1 MLSCSEKYNY
11 YLMNSIAWAQGT
23 CYSFTVVLGFLSEKK
38 KIKQGPLELYLFI
51 IYNKTFQLH
60 VLSISGTQNKDGYT
74 INFNEVLYINNLFF
88 SKCRFLIWFRYLL
101 YTLSIVSLS
110 SSLINSWPKPWVS
123 LFTMAIFN
131 PYGALPMQ
139 TQKRMI
145 CIDGRINWNR
155 RNLMKKKKFV
165 HCNSILFNQEIFF
178 LPRVIQSP

>member
-1 MLSCSEKYNY
+1 MLQLYS
-11 YLMNSIAWAQGT
+11 GT
-23 CYSFTVVLGFLSEKK
+23 WLPQWK
-38 KIKQGPLELYLFI
+38 KIIKHRPLELYLFI

-74 INFNEVLYINNLFF
+74 INFTEVLYKNNLFF

-139 TQKRMI
+139 TQNRMI

-155 RNLMKKKKFV
+155 RNLIKK
-165 HCNSILFNQEIFF
+165 EIHP
-178 LPRVIQSP
+178 L

>member
-1 MLSCSEKYNY
+1 MLSCSEKQNY

-38 KIKQGPLELYLFI
+38 KSNRGYLSYNYLLFI
-51 IYNKTFQLH
+51 IRHFNYMHYLFLGHKTQMDTPLISLRFCIKIICFSQNAVSSSGLH
-60 VLSISGTQNKDGYT
+60 I
-74 INFNEVLYINNLFF
+74 
-88 SKCRFLIWFRYLL
+88 CC
-101 YTLSIVSLS
+101 TLSIVSLS

-139 TQKRMI
+139 TQNRMI

-155 RNLMKKKKFV
+155 RNLMKKKKFI

>member
-1 MLSCSEKYNY
+1 MLQLYS
-11 YLMNSIAWAQGT
+11 GT
-23 CYSFTVVLGFLSEKK
+23 WLPQWK
-38 KIKQGPLELYLFI
+38 KIIKHRPLELYLFI

-74 INFNEVLYINNLFF
+74 INFTEVLYINNLFF

-139 TQKRMI
+139 TQNRMI

-155 RNLMKKKKFV
+155 RNLIKKKRNLSIV
-165 HCNSILFNQEIFF
+165 ILFFSIKKFSSYQG
-178 LPRVIQSP
+178 

>member
-1 MLSCSEKYNY
+1 MLQLYS
-11 YLMNSIAWAQGT
+11 GT
-23 CYSFTVVLGFLSEKK
+23 WLPQWK
-38 KIKQGPLELYLFI
+38 KIIKHRPLELYLFI

-139 TQKRMI
+139 TQNRMI

-155 RNLMKKKKFV
+155 RNLIKKKRNLSIV
-165 HCNSILFNQEIFF
+165 ILFFSIKKFSSYQG
-178 LPRVIQSP
+178 